1 MFDHQPANPSPAR
14 SKKPGALFSIRPLNT
29 LSSKADPDFS
39 RYSTKTKRGSGR
51 AFVHNPTLDDDKLL
65 PLPLRTLDDKMVN
78 ERAPPRVPPDT
89 NAPLS
94 NTAGNEQRKSAADDD
109 DDITRLMSSA
119 GFGALKSG
127 VRDGLGSNS
136 NDPFRHLGPS
146 SQSRGHPRFGHSGM
160 MSSHKQKANIFNPNK
175 GRPEH
180 HLNPVHRVT
189 GPQPPKY
196 KDTKA
201 PPLQMFDTA
210 TAAPPMQST
219 SYADEVFYTD
229 PNKASEDLKNLL
241 EGVIDEEEGEDREQ
255 KPEGEAS
262 DGSSDPKSGAIEGL
276 KVKLLPHQVE
286 GVEWMRGREL
296 GPVKRGKVPK
306 GGILADDMGLGKT
319 LQTISLI
326 LTNQKPQKEDKGWKK
341 HYDGVEKTTLVV
353 APLALIRQWET
364 EIIEKLAK
372 SHQLKVCVHHGP
384 NRTKRFKDL
393 ALFDVVITTYQI
405 LVSEHGQSSPTDDG
419 LKAGCFGL
427 HWWRVVLDEAHT
439 IKNRNAKA
447 TKACCALRSEY
458 RWCLSGTPMQNNL
471 DELQSLVKFLRI
483 KPYDDLKAWK
493 EHIDLPMKN
502 GRGHIAIRRLHS
514 LLRCFM
520 KRRRKEIL
528 KEAGALNP
536 GGKPTED
543 GKSSTGFK
551 VTERNVVTIA
561 AELSPAERKF
571 YHRLETRAE
580 GNIENMMGGKMS
592 YASAL
597 TLLLR
602 MRQACNHPKLVA
614 GKLHKDKDAMAI
626 SGGAAQSSQDA
637 DIDSM
642 ADMFAGMGI
651 QASRNCGICGNEIDG
666 LANKLGKDMC
676 TECSNDLDYFN
687 QESAERTKPK
697 KHSKKKRS
705 KQKVVKAE
713 KPARR
718 QRNRRAV
725 LDSDDEEED
734 EEGSWLVPEEQRG
747 SLKLGKAGGEEDE
760 NAEGGGDWI
769 GPEDSEDDSRIQDQS
784 NLSSFVV
791 GDDEAKKEE
800 GSASPGEDAGS
811 DDDDDSLPD
820 LAAITKKMASQTL
833 DDKEKSSESDI
844 VSAGSESDVEV
855 SGDDSA
861 SDAVDDSDLEI
872 FQTNRLGS
880 KNRVVASAKIRELI
894 KILSKEVAEHKF
906 IVFSQFTSMLDLIE
920 PFLEHEEFEYT
931 RYDGSM
937 KNDEREESLRKLRKD
952 KKTRILLCSLK
963 CGSLGLNLTAATRV
977 VIIEPFWNPVCFQNA
992 ALKPPY

>member
-1 MFDHQPANPSPAR
+1 
-14 SKKPGALFSIRPLNT
+14 
-29 LSSKADPDFS
+29 
-39 RYSTKTKRGSGR
+39 
-51 AFVHNPTLDDDKLL
+51 
-65 PLPLRTLDDKMVN
+65 MVN
-78 ERAPPRVPPDT
+78 ERAPPRVPPPT
-89 NAPLS
+89 NAPLA
-94 NTAGNEQRKSAADDD
+94 NTAGNERREKASNDDD

-127 VRDGLGSNS
+127 VREGLGSNP
-136 NDPFRHLGPS
+136 NDPFRHLGSSS
-146 SQSRGHPRFGHSGM
+146 SQQNRGHPRFGHSGM
-160 MSSHKQKANIFNPNK
+160 MSSHKQKANIFNPQK
-175 GRPEH
+175 TRPEH
-180 HLNPVHRVT
+180 HLGPVNKVT

-201 PPLQMFDTA
+201 PPLPMFESMNA
-210 TAAPPMQST
+210 EPPVRST
-219 SYADEVFYTD
+219 NYADEVFYTD

-241 EGVIDEEEGEDREQ
+241 EGVIEDEEEDKEEGQ

-262 DGSSDPKSGAIEGL
+262 DGSNDPESGAVEGL

-326 LTNQKPQKEDKGWKK
+326 LSNQKPNKEDKGWKK
-341 HYDGVEKTTLVV
+341 HYDGLSKTTLVV

-384 NRTKRFKDL
+384 NRTKKFKEL
-393 ALFDVVITTYQI
+393 ALYDVVVTTYQI
-405 LVSEHGQSSPTDDG
+405 LVSEHGHSSPSDDG
-419 LKAGCFGL
+419 LKSGCFGL
-427 HWWRVVLDEAHT
+427 NWWRVVLDEAHT

-447 TKACCALRSEY
+447 TKACCALQSEY

-561 AELSPAERKF
+561 TELSPAERKF
-571 YHRLETRAE
+571 YHRLESRAE

-614 GKLHKDKDAMAI
+614 GKLSKDKDAMAI
-626 SGGAAQSSQDA
+626 TGGTQQGSQDT

-651 QASRNCGICGNEIDG
+651 QASRNCGICGNEMDG
-666 LANKLGKDMC
+666 EANKLGKDMC
-676 TECSNDLDYFN
+676 TECATDLEYFN
-687 QESAERTKPK
+687 QESLERKQP
-697 KHSKKKRS
+697 KKRS
-705 KQKVVKAE
+705 KKKVHKEKVVKAE
-713 KPARR
+713 KTGRR

-725 LDSDDEEED
+725 VDSDDEEED
-734 EEGSWLVPEEQRG
+734 EEGSWLVPEDQRG
-747 SLKLGKAGGEEDE
+747 SLKLGKAGGEDDE
-760 NAEGGGDWI
+760 NAEDGGDWI
-769 GPEDSEDDSRIQDQS
+769 GSEDSDDDRDQDQS
-784 NLSSFVV
+784 KLSSFVV
-791 GDDEAKKEE
+791 DDDEARKEKGYVSPNDDE
-800 GSASPGEDAGS
+800 GSE
-811 DDDDDSLPD
+811 DDSLPD
-820 LAAITKKMASQTL
+820 IAAITQKMASQTL
-833 DDKEKSSESDI
+833 EEKKPSKREKPDTVSVASES
-844 VSAGSESDVEV
+844 ETEE
-855 SGDDSA
+855 DSA
-861 SDAVDDSDLEI
+861 SDADSSSSDSSSILKDDWAAK
-872 FQTNRLGS
+872 RLAS
-880 KNRVVASAKIRELI
+880 TTSVVASAKIRELI
-894 KILSKEVAEHKF
+894 KILSKEAAEHKF
-906 IVFSQFTSMLDLIE
+906 IVFSQFTSMLDLVE
-920 PFLEHEEFEYT
+920 PFLDYEDFQYT

-952 KKTRILLCSLK
+952 PETRILLCSLK

-977 VIIEPFWNPVCFQNA
+977 VIIEPFWNPVSSPFPPVNHTCVLTSPSSSKNKQSTVSTASPKPSTSPSTASPSPTPSRRRSSICRTRSASSPSRPSRA
-992 ALKPPY
+992 A